1 MRPDAGSDGEAVS
14 ALAGFD
20 KKAIGDVSYASAA
33 VRGEAVADA
42 WLRQEGSSDERRS

>member
-20 KKAIGDVSYASAA
+20 KKTWVPQLGLASETRNVCPAWGNASAH
-33 VRGEAVADA
+33 GETACI
-42 WLRQEGSSDERRS
+42 